1 MIGDTVCEQ
10 EALWIEAAR
19 KGDDVAFGRLVES
32 YQKPV
37 FSLCYRMLGNSKD
50 AEDAAQEAF
59 IRAYRHLKR
68 YDPNRSFATW
78 LLSIASH
85 YCIDRMRKR
94 QLPTV
99 STDSLPEDIVPDRN
113 IPDPERAY
121 RSQEKEMVVQN
132 LLNKLKPTDRAAIIL
147 RYWHEY
153 SEIEIAEALNL
164 SVSAVKSRLFRS
176 RQALAELWTSAEAT
190 SFISERKP
198 HESPTF

>member
-1 MIGDTVCEQ
+1 MSEQ

-19 KGDDVAFGRLVES
+19 KGDDLAFGRLVES

-37 FSLCYRMLGNSKD
+37 FSLCYRMLGNSND
-50 AEDAAQEAF
+50 AEDAAQETF

-85 YCIDRMRKR
+85 YCIDRMRKK

-99 STDSLPEDIVPDRN
+99 STDNLPADIIPDRN
-113 IPDPERAY
+113 IPDPEREF
-121 RSQEKEMVVQN
+121 RTQEKEMLVQN
-132 LLNKLKPTDRAAIIL
+132 LLNQLKPIDRAAIIL

-153 SEIEIAEALNL
+153 SEAEIAESLDL

-176 RQALAELWTSAEAT
+176 RQALAELWSSAETA

-198 HESPTF
+198 HESPAF